1 MLHGISVDTKYLFR
15 VSESLRVAE
24 LATQLLALSKPL
36 AAFDMP
42 LLDSYGATLSQD
54 IYQGDRLA
62 LRSGSRIRST
72 QIGLAA
78 SLGLDHLPTRPQPR
92 VVVISAGDDLVEP
105 GKVLGS
111 GEEFEVN
118 SWLLTTA
125 MKEAGAVGYRVTTI
139 PETEDSLKDVVEDQ
153 LVRADLIV
161 ICGESHDESF
171 DLIFGVLSR
180 LGDVKSVTPNIE
192 GSGRHAF
199 GTIGPDKTPVVAL
212 PGDPI
217 SAYISNELFIRPM
230 IRNMMG
236 LYDIHRPI
244 TRATLTN
251 DVASESG
258 KHAFIRAILSTD
270 NPNRRLVTALPNQ
283 DDLIGLS
290 DATGLIVMSE
300 EATSYKAGEEVEV
313 LMLERRF
320 N

>member
-1 MLHGISVDTKYLFR
+1 
-15 VSESLRVAE
+15 
-24 LATQLLALSKPL
+24 
-36 AAFDMP
+36 MP
-42 LLDSYGATLSQD
+42 LLDSHGATLAED
-54 IYQGDRLA
+54 VYQGDRLA

-78 SLGLDHLPTRPQPR
+78 SLGRDHLPTRPQPR

-105 GKVLGS
+105 GKDLGS

-180 LGDVKSVTPNIE
+180 LGEVKSVTPNIE

-251 DVASESG
+251 DVASDSG

-300 EATSYKAGEEVEV
+300 EATSYKAGEEVDV

>member
-1 MLHGISVDTKYLFR
+1 
-15 VSESLRVAE
+15 VSENIRVAD
-24 LATQLLALSKPL
+24 LAAELLALSKPL

-42 LLDSYGATLSQD
+42 LLDSHGATLAED
-54 IYQGDRLA
+54 VFQGDQIA

-78 SLGLDHLPTRPQPR
+78 SLGRDHLPTRPQPR
-92 VVVISAGDDLVEP
+92 VVIVSAGDDLIEP
-105 GKVLGS
+105 GKGS
-111 GEEFEVN
+111 PNEGEEFEVN

-125 MKEAGAVGYRVTTI
+125 VKEAGAVGYRVTTI
-139 PETEDSLKDVVEDQ
+139 PETPDALKDVVEDQ

-171 DLIFGVLSR
+171 DLIFGVLTR
-180 LGDVKSVTPNIE
+180 LGEVKSVTPNIE

-217 SAYISNELFIRPM
+217 SAYISTEIFIRPM

-244 TRATLTN
+244 ARATLTN
-251 DVASESG
+251 DVASDAG
-258 KHAFIRAILSTD
+258 KHAFIRATLSTD
-270 NPNRRLVTALPNQ
+270 NPNRRLVTALENQ
-283 DDLIGLS
+283 GDLIGLS
-290 DATGLIVMSE
+290 DATGLIVMNE
-300 EATSYKAGEEVEV
+300 ERTEFKAGEEVDV
-313 LMLERRF
+313 LLLERRF

>member
-1 MLHGISVDTKYLFR
+1 M
-15 VSESLRVAE
+15 SESIRVAE
-24 LATQLLALSKPL
+24 LAAQLLALSKPL

-42 LLDSYGATLSQD
+42 LLDSHGATLAED
-54 IYQGDRLA
+54 VYQGDRLA

-105 GKVLGS
+105 GKDLGS

-180 LGDVKSVTPNIE
+180 LGEVKSVTPNIE

-251 DVASESG
+251 DVASDSG

-300 EATSYKAGEEVEV
+300 EATSYKAGEEVDV

>member
-1 MLHGISVDTKYLFR
+1 
-15 VSESLRVAE
+15 VSENIRVAD
-24 LATQLLALSKPL
+24 LAAELLALSKPL

-42 LLDSYGATLSQD
+42 LLDSHGATLAED
-54 IYQGDRLA
+54 VFQGDRIA

-78 SLGLDHLPTRPQPR
+78 SLGRDHLPTRPQPR
-92 VVVISAGDDLVEP
+92 VVIISAGDDLIEP
-105 GKVLGS
+105 GKGS
-111 GEEFEVN
+111 PSEGEEFEVN

-125 MKEAGAVGYRVTTI
+125 VKEAGAVGYRVTTI
-139 PETEDSLKDVVEDQ
+139 PETPDALKDVVEDQ

-171 DLIFGVLSR
+171 DLIFGVLAR
-180 LGDVKSVTPNIE
+180 LGEVKSVTPNIE

-217 SAYISNELFIRPM
+217 SAYISTELFIRPM

-244 TRATLTN
+244 ARATLTN
-251 DVASESG
+251 DVASDAG
-258 KHAFIRAILSTD
+258 KHAFIRATLSTD
-270 NPNRRLVTALPNQ
+270 NPNLRLVTALENQ
-283 DDLIGLS
+283 GDLIGLS
-290 DATGLIVMSE
+290 DATGLIVMNE
-300 EATSYKAGEEVEV
+300 ERTEFKAGEEVDV
-313 LMLERRF
+313 LLLERRF

>member
-1 MLHGISVDTKYLFR
+1 
-15 VSESLRVAE
+15 
-24 LATQLLALSKPL
+24 
-36 AAFDMP
+36 MP
-42 LLDSYGATLSQD
+42 LLDSHGATLAED
-54 IYQGDRLA
+54 VYQGDRLA

-105 GKVLGS
+105 GKDLGS

-180 LGDVKSVTPNIE
+180 LGEVKSVTPNIE

-217 SAYISNELFIRPM
+217 SAYISHELFIRPM

-251 DVASESG
+251 DVASDSG

-300 EATSYKAGEEVEV
+300 EATSYKAGEEVDV

>member
-1 MLHGISVDTKYLFR
+1 M
-15 VSESLRVAE
+15 SENIRVAD
-24 LATQLLALSKPL
+24 LAAELLALSKPL

-42 LLDSYGATLSQD
+42 LLDSHGATLAED
-54 IYQGDRLA
+54 VFQGDRIA
-62 LRSGSRIRST
+62 LCSGSRIRST

-78 SLGLDHLPTRPQPR
+78 SLGRDHLPTRPQPR
-92 VVVISAGDDLVEP
+92 VVIISAGDDLIEP
-105 GKVLGS
+105 GKGS
-111 GEEFEVN
+111 PSEGEEFEVN

-125 MKEAGAVGYRVTTI
+125 VKEAGAVGYRVTTI
-139 PETEDSLKDVVEDQ
+139 PETPDALKDVVEDQ

-171 DLIFGVLSR
+171 DLIFGVLAR
-180 LGDVKSVTPNIE
+180 LGEVKSVTPNIE

-217 SAYISNELFIRPM
+217 SAYISTELFIRPM

-244 TRATLTN
+244 ARATLTN
-251 DVASESG
+251 DVASDAG
-258 KHAFIRAILSTD
+258 KHAFIRATLSTD
-270 NPNRRLVTALPNQ
+270 NPNRRLVTALENQ
-283 DDLIGLS
+283 GDLIGLS
-290 DATGLIVMSE
+290 DATGLIVMNE
-300 EATSYKAGEEVEV
+300 ERTEFKAGEEVDV
-313 LMLERRF
+313 LLLERRF

>member
-1 MLHGISVDTKYLFR
+1 M
-15 VSESLRVAE
+15 SESIRVAD
-24 LATQLLALSKPL
+24 LAAQLLALSKPL

-42 LLDSYGATLSQD
+42 LLDSHGATLAED
-54 IYQGDRLA
+54 VYQGDRLA

-105 GKVLGS
+105 GKDLGI

-180 LGDVKSVTPNIE
+180 LGEVKSVTPNIE
-192 GSGRHAF
+192 GNGRHAF

-251 DVASESG
+251 DVASDSG

-283 DDLIGLS
+283 NDLVGLS

-300 EATSYKAGEEVEV
+300 EATSYKAGEEVDV

>member
-1 MLHGISVDTKYLFR
+1 
-15 VSESLRVAE
+15 VSESIRVAE
-24 LATQLLALSKPL
+24 LAAQLLALSKPL

-42 LLDSYGATLSQD
+42 LLDSHGATLAED
-54 IYQGDRLA
+54 VYQGDRLA

-105 GKVLGS
+105 GKDLGS

-180 LGDVKSVTPNIE
+180 LGEVKSVTPNIE

-251 DVASESG
+251 DIASDSG

-300 EATSYKAGEEVEV
+300 EATSFKAGEEVDV

>member
-1 MLHGISVDTKYLFR
+1 
-15 VSESLRVAE
+15 VSENIRVAD
-24 LATQLLALSKPL
+24 LAAELLALSKPL

-42 LLDSYGATLSQD
+42 LLDSHGATLAED
-54 IYQGDRLA
+54 VFQGDQIA

-78 SLGLDHLPTRPQPR
+78 SLGRDHLPTRPQPR
-92 VVVISAGDDLVEP
+92 VVIVSAGDDLIEP
-105 GKVLGS
+105 GKGS
-111 GEEFEVN
+111 PNEGEEFEVN

-125 MKEAGAVGYRVTTI
+125 VKEAGAVGYRVTTI
-139 PETEDSLKDVVEDQ
+139 PETPDTLKDVVEDQ

-171 DLIFGVLSR
+171 DLIFGVLTR
-180 LGDVKSVTPNIE
+180 LGEVKSVTPNIE

-217 SAYISNELFIRPM
+217 SAYISTELFIRPM

-244 TRATLTN
+244 AKATLTN
-251 DVASESG
+251 DVASDAG
-258 KHAFIRAILSTD
+258 KHAFIRATLSTD
-270 NPNRRLVTALPNQ
+270 NPNRRLVTALENQ
-283 DDLIGLS
+283 GDLIGLS
-290 DATGLIVMSE
+290 DATGLIVMNE
-300 EATSYKAGEEVEV
+300 ERTEFKAGEEVDV
-313 LMLERRF
+313 LLLERRF

>member
-1 MLHGISVDTKYLFR
+1 
-15 VSESLRVAE
+15 VSESIRVAE
-24 LATQLLALSKPL
+24 LAAQLLALSKPL

-42 LLDSYGATLSQD
+42 LLDSHGATLAED
-54 IYQGDRLA
+54 VYQGDRLA

-105 GKVLGS
+105 GKDLGS

-180 LGDVKSVTPNIE
+180 LGEVKSVTPNIE
-192 GSGRHAF
+192 GNGRHAF

-251 DVASESG
+251 DVASDSG

-300 EATSYKAGEEVEV
+300 EATSFKAGEEVDV